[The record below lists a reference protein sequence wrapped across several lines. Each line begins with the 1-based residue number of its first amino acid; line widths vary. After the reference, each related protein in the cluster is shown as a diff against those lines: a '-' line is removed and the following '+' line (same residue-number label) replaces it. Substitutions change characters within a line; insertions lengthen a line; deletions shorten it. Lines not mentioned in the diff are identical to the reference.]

1 MSTPNLID
9 PKTPTPSSVTQP
21 EALVVKDEA
30 PAQKRRRWPWVLG
43 GFIILGLVIFAPLAY
58 AGISAAFHGKAARAN
73 LEQAYAYMS
82 ANAFSDATR
91 SLQSAR
97 TEIDAARASIQW
109 LGPWRVLPWVSVQ
122 VGAFDHALQAG
133 SVGLD
138 AAEQLLT
145 AITRVSEAFD
155 AVSRVPGLETGI
167 SSNRSFRDL
176 TREEKRTILARL
188 DQALPEIRSARE
200 KAMIALDAWNQ
211 IPQDRMLPPIRKA
224 MEPLTKTLQAYRE
237 RSDVGVDL
245 LGLLLPM
252 VGYPQ
257 PKTYVVVLQ
266 NADELRPTGGFMGTM
281 GVMRFDSGEITQ
293 QAFQDVY
300 AYDRTASSTI
310 LGVPPEILRRELNV
324 NAWYLR
330 DSNWSPD
337 VPQSAARISKL
348 FADHNWIAETVP
360 SPTSPVPDGVIFL
373 GPEIFTSLL
382 RFTGPIT
389 IDGTTFTPDAFF
401 DELQYAVEIGFAKQG
416 IPVEERKQIVAKLGM
431 ELFTRLAD
439 APIRRW
445 VELFDVGVNSLK
457 TKDFMIVMQDP
468 ALQRAFDAHN
478 WSGRTLTPVQD
489 ELWVVD
495 ANLAALK
502 TDGVMDKRIEYKVE
516 AKNPA
521 APIAT
526 VRLIYTNT
534 NRAITWRYTR
544 YRDYVRIYVPEG
556 SELISSEGAMAK
568 DLNQTGGRVIP
579 GQVDVMK
586 DLGKTVFGA
595 FWSIEPGQTRELTF
609 SYRLPA
615 RVSEPLLAKGEYQL
629 LLQKQPGSHHRLTLD
644 LLFGKKLVAA
654 SPPEAPADFGDDRYR
669 ATFDLST
676 DRLVQIRSEK

>member
-502 TDGVMDKRIEYKVE
+502 TDGVMDKRIEYKLE

-609 SYRLPA
+609 TYRLPA